1 MGEKQNQP
9 FQLLFNTSLKVD
21 FQASRVTSDGGLI
34 LVCELDE
41 RLGLQKLI
49 EEQLSDSR
57 QGLNKQFT
65 LADLLRQSVYSR
77 LAGYEDL
84 NDAERLA
91 ADPTFRLIS
100 SQRIWDRGEA
110 DLGATN
116 AIWLATPIAVTKS
129 GAERGSS
136 AECLR
141 NRLRGNKRGAS
152 DGQKTGGRNPAAC
165 WGLL

>member
-9 FQLLFNTSLKVD
+9 FQLLFNTFLKVD
-21 FQASRVTSDGGLI
+21 FQGSRVTSNGGLI
-34 LVCELDE
+34 LVRELDE
-41 RLGLQKLI
+41 RLGLEKLI
-49 EEQLSDSR
+49 EEHMSDSR

-65 LADLLRQSVYSR
+65 LADLLWQSVYSR

-91 ADPTFRLIS
+91 ADPTFRLTS
-100 SQRIWDRGEA
+100 SQRIWDRGAA

-116 AIWLATPIAVTKS
+116 AIWLVTPIAVTKS

-141 NRLRGNKRGAS
+141 YRLRGNKRGAS
-152 DGQKTGGRNPAAC
+152 DGQKTCGRNPAAC